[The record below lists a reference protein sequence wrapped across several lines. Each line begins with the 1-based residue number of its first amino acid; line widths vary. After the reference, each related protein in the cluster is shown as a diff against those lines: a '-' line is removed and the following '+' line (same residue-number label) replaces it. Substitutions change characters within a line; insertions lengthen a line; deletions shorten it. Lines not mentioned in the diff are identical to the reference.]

1 MLDIKL
7 INCDWRLTK
16 SEQINLCE
24 GYMGY
29 FNIVSM
35 YLVHDSITKTL
46 NKSPL
51 SYHTADRHVRPCE
64 VRSAHVQATELEHT
78 VST

>member
-16 SEQINLCE
+16 PEQINLCE
-24 GYMGY
+24 GYIGY
-29 FNIVSM
+29 FNIASM

-51 SYHTADRHVRPCE
+51 SRP
-64 VRSAHVQATELEHT
+64 T
-78 VST
+78 VDPG